1 MQVITIGDRREVL
14 FSQKVNLFQLK
25 TYKIININKL
35 NPMIEIDKLHKFLNR
50 DSKHR
55 EKEYAFRI
63 PEKEF
68 ESGHIYGKYILD
80 AKFSMI
86 GKRFI
91 DLPEW
96 VNFGD
101 EAPQLQYISEKLV
114 PKNTFTSAILNSIM
128 PEYRFFDLKTK
139 LTFCSDLHRQIG
151 YDMEQNSLYKDMGYA
166 RLRKEIREKF
176 INADDLDND
185 EKLKQ
190 IIIDYFSLTVYEIS
204 KTKQEKFGRNMEI
217 SRKGF
222 VPLVWRKTDKNEE
235 YLDKN
240 ISCFLLRLEDKYYS
254 IVKRNTSGLFDFSVR
269 LPDDIEI
276 SVPQEEESEL
286 EPISEPLIVKSPT
299 KVLEKKKVS
308 KKNEP
313 EIIIKK
319 QEDSKEEPQKE
330 PESEPEPESE
340 QSRKIFIPKKITL
353 KEIQDL
359 AIQRDIPIQ
368 KKSEKTGK
376 MLNKTIEELR
386 EDILGK

>member
-1 MQVITIGDRREVL
+1 
-14 FSQKVNLFQLK
+14 
-25 TYKIININKL
+25 
-35 NPMIEIDKLHKFLNR
+35 
-50 DSKHR
+50 
-55 EKEYAFRI
+55 
-63 PEKEF
+63 
-68 ESGHIYGKYILD
+68 
-80 AKFSMI
+80 
-86 GKRFI
+86 
-91 DLPEW
+91 
-96 VNFGD
+96 
-101 EAPQLQYISEKLV
+101 
-114 PKNTFTSAILNSIM
+114 M

-176 INADDLDND
+176 INADDLDDD
-185 EKLKQ
+185 EKLKPV
-190 IIIDYFSLTVYEIS
+190 IIDYFSLTVYEIS

-222 VPLVWRKTDKNEE
+222 VPLMWRKTEKNEE

-240 ISCFLLRLEDKYYS
+240 ISCFLLKLEDKYYS
-254 IVKRNTSGLFDFSVR
+254 IVKRNASGIFDFSVD
-269 LPDDIEI
+269 LPDDVEI
-276 SVPQEEESEL
+276 SIPEVDPEEIVHEVDPEPEPVKVPE
-286 EPISEPLIVKSPT
+286 
-299 KVLEKKKVS
+299 KVPEKKKVS
-308 KKNEP
+308 KKKEELHKEP

-319 QEDSKEEPQKE
+319 QEEEPKEEEPKE
-330 PESEPEPESE
+330 DPEPI
-340 QSRKIFIPKKITL
+340 RKMFIPKKITL

>member
-1 MQVITIGDRREVL
+1 
-14 FSQKVNLFQLK
+14 
-25 TYKIININKL
+25 
-35 NPMIEIDKLHKFLNR
+35 MIEIEKLHKFLNR
-50 DSKHR
+50 DSKHH

-80 AKFSMI
+80 AKYSMI

-91 DLPEW
+91 DLPDW
-96 VNFGD
+96 VSFG
-101 EAPQLQYISEKLV
+101 EEVPQLQYISEKLV

-128 PEYRFFDLKTK
+128 PEFRFFDLKTK

-185 EKLKQ
+185 DKLKQ

-204 KTKQEKFGRNMEI
+204 KAKQEKFGRNMEI

-254 IVKRNTSGLFDFSVR
+254 IVKRNTSGLFDFSVK
-269 LPDDIEI
+269 LPDDIQI
-276 SVPQEEESEL
+276 SVHLLQDEPEPEL
-286 EPISEPLIVKSPT
+286 VSEPLIVESP
-299 KVLEKKKVS
+299 VIVSEKKKVS
-308 KKNEP
+308 KKKETEKEP

-319 QEDSKEEPQKE
+319 QEELQVEPQKDPQEEPQE
-330 PESEPEPESE
+330 EQESI
-340 QSRKIFIPKKITL
+340 RKIFIPKKITL

>member
-1 MQVITIGDRREVL
+1 
-14 FSQKVNLFQLK
+14 
-25 TYKIININKL
+25 
-35 NPMIEIDKLHKFLNR
+35 MIEIDKLHKFLNR

-63 PEKEF
+63 PEKQF

-80 AKFSMI
+80 AKYSMI
-86 GKRFI
+86 GKRFM

-96 VNFGD
+96 VNFG
-101 EAPQLQYISEKLV
+101 EEFPQLQYISEKLV
-114 PKNTFTSAILNSIM
+114 PKNTFTSAILNSLM

-151 YDMEQNSLYKDMGYA
+151 YDMEKNSLYKDMGYA

-190 IIIDYFSLTVYEIS
+190 VIIDYFSLTVYEIS
-204 KTKQEKFGRNMEI
+204 KSKQEKFGRNMEI
-217 SRKGF
+217 FRKGF
-222 VPLVWRKTDKNEE
+222 VPLMWRKTEKNDE

-254 IVKRNTSGLFDFSVR
+254 IIKRNASGLFDFSVN
-269 LPDDIEI
+269 LPDDVEI
-276 SVPQEEESEL
+276 YDPIVEEDKQEPES
-286 EPISEPLIVKSPT
+286 EPISEPLKVKSPV
-299 KVLEKKKVS
+299 KSSEKKKVS
-308 KKNEP
+308 KKKEEYEKEP
-313 EIIIKK
+313 EIIFKK
-319 QEDSKEEPQKE
+319 QDPEEPVGPMVSTEKPEEPQE
-330 PESEPEPESE
+330 EH
-340 QSRKIFIPKKITL
+340 RKIFIPKKITL

-359 AIQRDIPIQ
+359 AIERDIPIQ

>member
-1 MQVITIGDRREVL
+1 M
-14 FSQKVNLFQLK
+14 
-25 TYKIININKL
+25 
-35 NPMIEIDKLHKFLNR
+35 
-50 DSKHR
+50 
-55 EKEYAFRI
+55 
-63 PEKEF
+63 
-68 ESGHIYGKYILD
+68 
-80 AKFSMI
+80 
-86 GKRFI
+86 

-96 VNFGD
+96 GT
-101 EAPQLQYISEKLV
+101 EIPQLQYISEKLV
-114 PKNTFTSAILNSIM
+114 PKNTFTSSILNSIM

-176 INADDLDND
+176 INAEDLDND

-190 IIIDYFSLTVYEIS
+190 VIIDYFSLTIYEIS
-204 KTKQEKFGRNMEI
+204 KAKDGKFGRNMEI

-222 VPLVWRKTDKNEE
+222 VPLMWRKTDKNEE

-240 ISCFLLRLEDKYYS
+240 ISCFLLRLDDKYYS
-254 IVKRNTSGLFDFSVR
+254 IVKRNTSGIFDFSED
-269 LPDDIEI
+269 LPDNVEI
-276 SVPQEEESEL
+276 SIPIVNEEKEFEIESQPEN
-286 EPISEPLIVKSPT
+286 IS
-299 KVLEKKKVS
+299 EKKKVS
-308 KKNEP
+308 KKKDSQKEV

-319 QEDSKEEPQKE
+319 QDNPKEPKEEPKE
-330 PESEPEPESE
+330 EPKKDEKEEPEPEPI
-340 QSRKIFIPKKITL
+340 RKIFIPKKISL

-386 EDILGK
+386 EDILAK

>member
-1 MQVITIGDRREVL
+1 
-14 FSQKVNLFQLK
+14 
-25 TYKIININKL
+25 
-35 NPMIEIDKLHKFLNR
+35 MIEIDKLHKFLNH

-63 PEKEF
+63 PEKQF

-86 GKRFI
+86 GKRFM

-96 VNFGD
+96 VSWGAS
-101 EAPQLQYISEKLV
+101 APQLQYISEKLV

-151 YDMEQNSLYKDMGYA
+151 YDMEKNSLYKDMGYA

-185 EKLKQ
+185 DKLKQ

-204 KTKQEKFGRNMEI
+204 KAKQEKFGRNMEI

-222 VPLVWRKTDKNEE
+222 VPSMWRKTEKNEE

-240 ISCFLLRLEDKYYS
+240 ISCFLLRLEEKYYS
-254 IVKRNTSGLFDFSVR
+254 IIKQNASGIFDFLVD
-269 LPDDIEI
+269 LPEDVEI
-276 SVPQEEESEL
+276 FIPEVDEENESEVEL
-286 EPISEPLIVKSPT
+286 ETEHQPV
-299 KVLEKKKVS
+299 KVLEKVPEKKKVS
-308 KKNEP
+308 KKKDSQKEL

-319 QEDSKEEPQKE
+319 QEEPKEEPQEELQEELKE
-330 PESEPEPESE
+330 EPEPV
-340 QSRKIFIPKKITL
+340 RKIFIPKKITL

-359 AIQRDIPIQ
+359 AIERDIPIQ

-386 EDILGK
+386 EEILGK

>member
-1 MQVITIGDRREVL
+1 
-14 FSQKVNLFQLK
+14 
-25 TYKIININKL
+25 
-35 NPMIEIDKLHKFLNR
+35 MIEIDKLHKFLNR

-63 PEKEF
+63 PEKQF

-80 AKFSMI
+80 AKYSMI
-86 GKRFI
+86 GKRFM
-91 DLPEW
+91 DLPDW
-96 VNFGD
+96 VSFG
-101 EAPQLQYISEKLV
+101 EESPQLQYISEKLV
-114 PKNTFTSAILNSIM
+114 PKNTFTSAILNSLM

-190 IIIDYFSLTVYEIS
+190 VIIDYFSLTVYEIS
-204 KTKQEKFGRNMEI
+204 KSKQEKFGRNMEI

-222 VPLVWRKTDKNEE
+222 VPLMWRKTEKNEE

-254 IVKRNTSGLFDFSVR
+254 IVKRSTSGLFNFSVD
-269 LPDDIEI
+269 LPDDVEI
-276 SVPQEEESEL
+276 YDPIVEEDKQEPES
-286 EPISEPLIVKSPT
+286 EPISEPFKVKSPV
-299 KVLEKKKVS
+299 KSSEKKKVS
-308 KKNEP
+308 KKKEESEKDP
-313 EIIIKK
+313 EIIFKK
-319 QEDSKEEPQKE
+319 QESEEPVGPMVSTKKPEEPQE
-330 PESEPEPESE
+330 EH
-340 QSRKIFIPKKITL
+340 RKIFIPKKITL

-359 AIQRDIPIQ
+359 AIERDIPIQ

>member
-166 RLRKEIREKF
+166 RLRKDIREKF

>member
-1 MQVITIGDRREVL
+1 
-14 FSQKVNLFQLK
+14 
-25 TYKIININKL
+25 
-35 NPMIEIDKLHKFLNR
+35 MIEIDKLHKFLNR

>member
-1 MQVITIGDRREVL
+1 
-14 FSQKVNLFQLK
+14 
-25 TYKIININKL
+25 
-35 NPMIEIDKLHKFLNR
+35 MIEIDKLHKFLNC

-63 PEKEF
+63 PEKQF

-80 AKFSMI
+80 AKYSMI
-86 GKRFI
+86 GKRFL

-96 VNFGD
+96 VSLGA
-101 EAPQLQYISEKLV
+101 EAPQLQYISEKLI

-151 YDMEQNSLYKDMGYA
+151 YDMEKNSLYKDMGYA

-176 INADDLDND
+176 INAVDLDND
-185 EKLKQ
+185 EKLKP
-190 IIIDYFSLTVYEIS
+190 IIIDYFSLTIYEIS
-204 KTKQEKFGRNMEI
+204 KAKQEKFGRNMEI

-222 VPLVWRKTDKNEE
+222 VPLMWRKTEKNEE

-240 ISCFLLRLEDKYYS
+240 ISCFLIRLEDKYYS
-254 IVKRNTSGLFDFSVR
+254 IIKKNASGIFDFSVD
-269 LPDDIEI
+269 LPDDVEI
-276 SVPQEEESEL
+276 SIPIVEEDEPEP
-286 EPISEPLIVKSPT
+286 EPISEPLKVKSPV
-299 KVLEKKKVS
+299 KVPEKKKVS
-308 KKNEP
+308 N
-313 EIIIKK
+313 IKK
-319 QEDSKEEPQKE
+319 QEEPQEEPKEEPE
-330 PESEPEPESE
+330 PI
-340 QSRKIFIPKKITL
+340 RKIFIPKKITL

-359 AIQRDIPIQ
+359 ALQRDIPIQ

>member
-1 MQVITIGDRREVL
+1 MT
-14 FSQKVNLFQLK
+14 
-25 TYKIININKL
+25 NIPHYHK
-35 NPMIEIDKLHKFLNR
+35 MIEIEKLHKFLNR

-63 PEKEF
+63 PEKQF

-80 AKFSMI
+80 AKYSMI
-86 GKRFI
+86 GKRFM

-96 VNFGD
+96 VSFGE
-101 EAPQLQYISEKLV
+101 EAQQLQYISEKLV
-114 PKNTFTSAILNSIM
+114 PKNTFTSAILNSLM

-190 IIIDYFSLTVYEIS
+190 VIIDYFSLTVYEIS
-204 KTKQEKFGRNMEI
+204 KAKQEKFGKNMEI

-222 VPLVWRKTDKNEE
+222 VPLSWRKTEKNDE

-254 IVKRNTSGLFDFSVR
+254 IVKRNTSGIFDFSVD
-269 LPDDIEI
+269 LPEDVEI
-276 SVPQEEESEL
+276 SVPIPKEEENDKKESEKET
-286 EPISEPLIVKSPT
+286 EPI
-299 KVLEKKKVS
+299 KVLEKASEKNKVS
-308 KKNEP
+308 KKKETQKESQKEPQKEP

-319 QEDSKEEPQKE
+319 HDDVSKEEPKEEPKKESEEE
-330 PESEPEPESE
+330 PESI
-340 QSRKIFIPKKITL
+340 RKIFIPKKITL

-368 KKSEKTGK
+368 KKSDKTGK

>member
-1 MQVITIGDRREVL
+1 
-14 FSQKVNLFQLK
+14 
-25 TYKIININKL
+25 
-35 NPMIEIDKLHKFLNR
+35 MIEIDKLHKFLNR
-50 DSKHR
+50 DSKNL
-55 EKEYAFRI
+55 EKEYAFHI
-63 PEKEF
+63 PEKQF

-80 AKFSMI
+80 AKYSMI
-86 GKRFI
+86 GKRFM

-96 VNFGD
+96 VSFG
-101 EAPQLQYISEKLV
+101 EESPQLQYISEKLV
-114 PKNTFTSAILNSIM
+114 PKNTFTSAILNSLM

-151 YDMEQNSLYKDMGYA
+151 YDMEQNALYKDMGYS

-176 INADDLDND
+176 INAEDLDND

-190 IIIDYFSLTVYEIS
+190 VIIDYFSITVYEIS
-204 KTKQEKFGRNMEI
+204 KSKQEKFGKNMELC
-217 SRKGF
+217 RKGF
-222 VPLVWRKTDKNEE
+222 VPLMWRKTEKNEE

-254 IVKRNTSGLFDFSVR
+254 IVKQNVSGIFDFSVK
-269 LPDDIEI
+269 LPEDVEI
-276 SVPQEEESEL
+276 YIPISDEEENEKLEVEIDASHL
-286 EPISEPLIVKSPT
+286 PEPI
-299 KVLEKKKVS
+299 KVQEKIIEKKKVS
-308 KKNEP
+308 KKKDSKKEL

-319 QEDSKEEPQKE
+319 KENKEDTQEDSQEDTKPEIQLENKEEPE
-330 PESEPEPESE
+330 PV
-340 QSRKIFIPKKITL
+340 RKIFIPKKITL

-359 AIQRDIPIQ
+359 ALQRDIPIQ

>member
-1 MQVITIGDRREVL
+1 
-14 FSQKVNLFQLK
+14 
-25 TYKIININKL
+25 
-35 NPMIEIDKLHKFLNR
+35 MIEIDKLHKFLNR

-63 PEKEF
+63 PEKQF

-80 AKFSMI
+80 AKYSMI
-86 GKRFI
+86 GKRFM
-91 DLPEW
+91 DLPDW
-96 VNFGD
+96 GISV
-101 EAPQLQYISEKLV
+101 PQLQYISEKLV

-185 EKLKQ
+185 DKLKQ

-204 KTKQEKFGRNMEI
+204 KSKQEKFGGNMEI

-222 VPLVWRKTDKNEE
+222 VPLMWRKTEKNEE

-254 IVKRNTSGLFDFSVR
+254 IVKRNASGIFDFSVD
-269 LPDDIEI
+269 LPDDVEI
-276 SVPQEEESEL
+276 SVPTVEED
-286 EPISEPLIVKSPT
+286 
-299 KVLEKKKVS
+299 
-308 KKNEP
+308 
-313 EIIIKK
+313 K
-319 QEDSKEEPQKE
+319 Q
-330 PESEPEPESE
+330 EPEPEPLKVKSPVKVPEKKTVSKKKEEVVKKQETEE
-340 QSRKIFIPKKITL
+340 QAESVVPAEEPKEEPRKIFIPKKITL

>member
-1 MQVITIGDRREVL
+1 
-14 FSQKVNLFQLK
+14 
-25 TYKIININKL
+25 
-35 NPMIEIDKLHKFLNR
+35 MIEIDKLHKFLNR

-96 VNFGD
+96 VRFGA
-101 EAPQLQYISEKLV
+101 ESPRLQYISEKLI

-190 IIIDYFSLTVYEIS
+190 VIIDYFSLTVYEIS
-204 KTKQEKFGRNMEI
+204 KTKQEKFGRNMDI
-217 SRKGF
+217 IRKGF
-222 VPLVWRKTDKNEE
+222 VPLMWRKTEKNEE

-254 IVKRNTSGLFDFSVR
+254 IIKQNTSGIFDFSVD

-276 SVPQEEESEL
+276 SVHQDEES

-299 KVLEKKKVS
+299 KVLEKKKVI
-308 KKNEP
+308 KKKES

-319 QEDSKEEPQKE
+319 QEESKEEPQKE
-330 PESEPEPESE
+330 PESEPESEPE

>member
-1 MQVITIGDRREVL
+1 
-14 FSQKVNLFQLK
+14 
-25 TYKIININKL
+25 
-35 NPMIEIDKLHKFLNR
+35 MIEIDKLHKFLNH

-55 EKEYAFRI
+55 EKEYAFHI
-63 PEKEF
+63 PEKQF

-86 GKRFI
+86 GKQFI

-96 VNFGD
+96 VSWD
-101 EAPQLQYISEKLV
+101 APQLQYISEKLV

-128 PEYRFFDLKTK
+128 PEYRFFDFKTK
-139 LTFCSDLHRQIG
+139 ITFCSDLHRQIG
-151 YDMEQNSLYKDMGYA
+151 YDMEKNSLYKDMGYS

-204 KTKQEKFGRNMEI
+204 KAKQEKFGRNMEI

-222 VPLVWRKTDKNEE
+222 VPLMWRKTEKNEE

-254 IVKRNTSGLFDFSVR
+254 IVKKNTSGIFDFSVD
-269 LPDDIEI
+269 LPEDIEVF
-276 SVPQEEESEL
+276 VPPEQEPEPEL
-286 EPISEPLIVKSPT
+286 VSEPLSP
-299 KVLEKKKVS
+299 KIVLEKKKVS
-308 KKNEP
+308 KKKEDKKESEKEP
-313 EIIIKK
+313 VIIIKK
-319 QEDSKEEPQKE
+319 QEDPKEDPQE
-330 PESEPEPESE
+330 DPELI
-340 QSRKIFIPKKITL
+340 RKIFIPKKITL

>member
-1 MQVITIGDRREVL
+1 
-14 FSQKVNLFQLK
+14 
-25 TYKIININKL
+25 
-35 NPMIEIDKLHKFLNR
+35 MIEIDKLHKFLNR

-63 PEKEF
+63 PEKQF

-80 AKFSMI
+80 AKYSMI
-86 GKRFI
+86 GKRFM
-91 DLPEW
+91 DLPDW
-96 VNFGD
+96 VRWGE
-101 EAPQLQYISEKLV
+101 EAHQLQYISEKLV
-114 PKNTFTSAILNSIM
+114 PKNTFTSAILNSLM

-185 EKLKQ
+185 DKLKQ

-204 KTKQEKFGRNMEI
+204 KCKQEKFGRNMEI

-222 VPLVWRKTDKNEE
+222 VPLMWRKTEKNEE

-254 IVKRNTSGLFDFSVR
+254 IVKRNASGIFDFSVD
-269 LPDDIEI
+269 LPDDVEI
-276 SVPQEEESEL
+276 SVPVVEEE
-286 EPISEPLIVKSPT
+286 
-299 KVLEKKKVS
+299 EK
-308 KKNEP
+308 
-313 EIIIKK
+313 
-319 QEDSKEEPQKE
+319 Q
-330 PESEPEPESE
+330 EPEPEPLKVKSPVKVPEKKTVSKKKEEVVKEPETEE
-340 QSRKIFIPKKITL
+340 QAESVVPAEEPKEEPRKIFIPKKITL

-359 AIQRDIPIQ
+359 AIERDIPIQ

>member
-1 MQVITIGDRREVL
+1 
-14 FSQKVNLFQLK
+14 
-25 TYKIININKL
+25 
-35 NPMIEIDKLHKFLNR
+35 MIEIDKLHKFLNR
-50 DSKHR
+50 DSKHC
-55 EKEYAFRI
+55 EKQYAFRI
-63 PEKEF
+63 PEKQF

-80 AKFSMI
+80 AKYSMI

-96 VNFGD
+96 VNFGE

-114 PKNTFTSAILNSIM
+114 PKNTFTSAILNSLM

-139 LTFCSDLHRQIG
+139 ITFCSDLHRQIG
-151 YDMEQNSLYKDMGYA
+151 YDMEQNSIYKDMGYA

-190 IIIDYFSLTVYEIS
+190 VIIDYFSLTIYEIS
-204 KTKQEKFGRNMEI
+204 KTKQEKFGKNMEI
-217 SRKGF
+217 FRKGF
-222 VPLVWRKTDKNEE
+222 VPLMWRKTEKNEE

-240 ISCFLLRLEDKYYS
+240 ISCFLIRLEDKYYS
-254 IVKRNTSGLFDFSVR
+254 IVKRNTSGLFDFSVD
-269 LPDDIEI
+269 LPEDIEI
-276 SVPQEEESEL
+276 SIPQEEDKEEL
-286 EPISEPLIVKSPT
+286 EPEDNFKVKSPT
-299 KVLEKKKVS
+299 KVLEKKKIS
-308 KKNEP
+308 KKKETEKDT

-319 QEDSKEEPQKE
+319 QEESQVEPQEESQEEPQE
-330 PESEPEPESE
+330 EPEPI
-340 QSRKIFIPKKITL
+340 RKIFIPKKITL
-353 KEIQDL
+353 KEIQDI

-386 EDILGK
+386 EDILCK

>member
-1 MQVITIGDRREVL
+1 
-14 FSQKVNLFQLK
+14 
-25 TYKIININKL
+25 
-35 NPMIEIDKLHKFLNR
+35 MIEIEKLHKFLNH

-55 EKEYAFRI
+55 EKQYAFRI
-63 PEKEF
+63 PEKQF

-80 AKFSMI
+80 AKYSMI
-86 GKRFI
+86 GKRFM

-96 VNFGD
+96 VSWD
-101 EAPQLQYISEKLV
+101 APQLQYISEKLV

-176 INADDLDND
+176 INVDDLDND

-190 IIIDYFSLTVYEIS
+190 VIIDYFSLTVYEIS
-204 KTKQEKFGRNMEI
+204 KAKDGKFGRNMEI

-222 VPLVWRKTDKNEE
+222 VPLMWRKTEKNDE

-254 IVKRNTSGLFDFSVR
+254 IVKRNTSGIFDFLVDF
-269 LPDDIEI
+269 PEDIEF
-276 SVPQEEESEL
+276 SVPIVNEEQEKEQEL
-286 EPISEPLIVKSPT
+286 EIEIDSLPEKIPENIP
-299 KVLEKKKVS
+299 EKKKVS
-308 KKNEP
+308 KKKDMTQKDV

-319 QEDSKEEPQKE
+319 QDNPEEQDKEPQKE
-330 PESEPEPESE
+330 SQEEHDEHPEEESEPIH
-340 QSRKIFIPKKITL
+340 KIFIPKKITL

-386 EDILGK
+386 QDILAK

>member
-1 MQVITIGDRREVL
+1 
-14 FSQKVNLFQLK
+14 
-25 TYKIININKL
+25 
-35 NPMIEIDKLHKFLNR
+35 MIEIDKLHKFLNH
-50 DSKHR
+50 DSKYR
-55 EKEYAFRI
+55 EKEYAFHI
-63 PEKEF
+63 PEKQF

-86 GKRFI
+86 GKQFI

-96 VNFGD
+96 VRFGED
-101 EAPQLQYISEKLV
+101 SPQLQYISEKLI
-114 PKNTFTSAILNSIM
+114 PKNTFTSAILNSLM

-151 YDMEQNSLYKDMGYA
+151 YDMEKNALYKDMGYA

-190 IIIDYFSLTVYEIS
+190 VIVDYFSLTVYEIS

-222 VPLVWRKTDKNEE
+222 VPLMWRKTEKNEE

-254 IVKRNTSGLFDFSVR
+254 IIKQNASGIFDFSVD
-269 LPDDIEI
+269 LSEDIEI
-276 SVPQEEESEL
+276 YIPIVEEEKQEQ
-286 EPISEPLIVKSPT
+286 EPDPISEPLKVKSPV
-299 KVLEKKKVS
+299 KVLEK
-308 KKNEP
+308 EP
-313 EIIIKK
+313 EEPVIPMVSAEKP
-319 QEDSKEEPQKE
+319 EEPQEE
-330 PESEPEPESE
+330 P
-340 QSRKIFIPKKITL
+340 RKIFIPKKITL

-376 MLNKTIEELR
+376 MLNKTIEEIR
-386 EDILGK
+386 EDMLGK

>member
-1 MQVITIGDRREVL
+1 
-14 FSQKVNLFQLK
+14 
-25 TYKIININKL
+25 
-35 NPMIEIDKLHKFLNR
+35 MIEIDKLHKFLNR

-63 PEKEF
+63 PEKQF

-86 GKRFI
+86 GKRFM

-96 VNFGD
+96 VSWD
-101 EAPQLQYISEKLV
+101 APQLQYISEKLI
-114 PKNTFTSAILNSIM
+114 PKNTFTSAILNSLM

-190 IIIDYFSLTVYEIS
+190 VIIDYFSLTVYEIS
-204 KTKQEKFGRNMEI
+204 KTKQETFGKNMEI

-222 VPLVWRKTDKNEE
+222 VPLMWRKTEKNEE

-254 IVKRNTSGLFDFSVR
+254 IVKRNASGIFDFSVD
-269 LPDDIEI
+269 LPDDVEI
-276 SVPQEEESEL
+276 SVPVVEEEKQ
-286 EPISEPLIVKSPT
+286 EPEPEPVSEPVS
-299 KVLEKKKVS
+299 EKKKVS
-308 KKNEP
+308 KKKE
-313 EIIIKK
+313 EIIKK
-319 QEDSKEEPQKE
+319 QEPEEQVESVVPAEEPKEEP
-330 PESEPEPESE
+330 
-340 QSRKIFIPKKITL
+340 RKIFIPKKITL

-359 AIQRDIPIQ
+359 AIERDIPIQ

-386 EDILGK
+386 EEILAK

>member
-1 MQVITIGDRREVL
+1 
-14 FSQKVNLFQLK
+14 
-25 TYKIININKL
+25 
-35 NPMIEIDKLHKFLNR
+35 MIEIDKLHKFLNR

-63 PEKEF
+63 PEKQF

-86 GKRFI
+86 GKRFM

-96 VNFGD
+96 VSFGT
-101 EAPQLQYISEKLV
+101 EILQLQYISEKLV

-190 IIIDYFSLTVYEIS
+190 VIIDYFSLTVYEIS
-204 KTKQEKFGRNMEI
+204 KTKQETFGRNMEI

-222 VPLVWRKTDKNEE
+222 VPLMWRKTEKNEE

-254 IVKRNTSGLFDFSVR
+254 VVKRNASGLFDFSID
-269 LPDDIEI
+269 LPDDVEI
-276 SVPQEEESEL
+276 SVPIVEEEKQEMDTA
-286 EPISEPLIVKSPT
+286 PISEPPVKVLDKKKASKKKEEIVKQ
-299 KVLEKKKVS
+299 
-308 KKNEP
+308 P

-319 QEDSKEEPQKE
+319 QEPEELENPQEEPKEEPKE
-330 PESEPEPESE
+330 EP
-340 QSRKIFIPKKITL
+340 RKIFIPKKITL

-359 AIQRDIPIQ
+359 AIERDIPIQ

-386 EDILGK
+386 EEILAK